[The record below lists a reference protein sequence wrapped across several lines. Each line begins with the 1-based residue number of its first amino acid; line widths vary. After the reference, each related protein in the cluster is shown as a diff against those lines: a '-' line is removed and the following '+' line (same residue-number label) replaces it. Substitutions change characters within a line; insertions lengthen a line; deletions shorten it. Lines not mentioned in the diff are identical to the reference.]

1 MFLKTNTVIFD
12 VLVMA
17 LVVSVAFGTWT
28 ISRAL
33 ALVVP
38 LSDSSSGSIQFD
50 TSVSLSEALSPEVL
64 RQEQIEQFKAQLS
77 AVVTEFAQNE
87 PNEYGIVVKHLGTGE
102 TIGTSATSTFI
113 SASLYKPF
121 AAVMALKLVDQGKLS
136 LDTPLSLAGRRS
148 VRQCVIDTISVSDNP
163 CGHALISISGADT
176 PSGLAQLRADGYGQ
190 TDLGSLYPVTTAQ
203 DVARL
208 FEHIYVGDLLS
219 PASNQLLLDALKD
232 QRVNNRLPKGLNGAS
247 IAHKTGDLEGA
258 AHDAGIVYSNQTG
271 DYIIA
276 VLSGPDDNGRNLLG
290 RYERFGDIMESVHQL
305 MLRYGPVLTGA
316 EPSV

>member
-12 VLVMA
+12 VLVVA

-28 ISRAL
+28 ISRTL

-38 LSDSSSGSIQFD
+38 ISNSNSGSIQFD
-50 TSVSLSEALSPEVL
+50 SSVPLSEALSPEVL
-64 RQEQIEQFKAQLS
+64 RQEQIEQFKAQLDT
-77 AVVTEFAQNE
+77 VLTEFAQNE
-87 PNEYGIVVKHLGTGE
+87 PNDYGILVKHLGTGE
-102 TIGTSATSTFI
+102 VIGVSATGTFI

-121 AAVMALKLVDQGKLS
+121 AAIMALKLVDQGKLS
-136 LDTPLSLAGRRS
+136 LNTPLAIAGDRS

-163 CGHALISISGADT
+163 CGHALLSISGADT
-176 PSGLAQLRADGYGQ
+176 PSGLAQLRADGYSQ
-190 TDLGSLYPVTTAQ
+190 TDLSSLYPVTTAQ

-208 FEHIYVGDLLS
+208 FEHVYAGDLLS
-219 PASNQLLLDALKD
+219 PASNKLLLDALKD
-232 QRVNNRLPKGLNGAS
+232 QRVNNRLPTGLSAAS

-258 AHDAGIVYSNQTG
+258 AHDAGIVYSNETG

-276 VLSGPDDNGRNLLG
+276 VLSGPDDSGRNLLG

-305 MLRYGPVLTGA
+305 MLRFGPALTGA